1 MGVSELNAFQVMLF
15 PNPNNGEFY
24 VKARDFSSIKC
35 INTIGSDLK
44 FNLAKLDNE
53 LYQLNLHEPPGA
65 YFIEIMFKS
74 GKLIIPVRLY

>member
-1 MGVSELNAFQVMLF
+1 MLF

-35 INTIGSDLK
+35 INTIGSALK

-53 LYQLNLHEPPGA
+53 LYQLNLQEAPGA
-65 YFIEIMFKS
+65 YFIEIMS
-74 GKLIIPVRLY
+74 QRGKLVIPIWLY